1 LSYRRGQKYVL
12 VLVGLPARGKSYTSR
27 RLARYLRWQGYATR
41 VFNVGEKRRIAL
53 GGKQPASFFDPRNPE
68 GREALQAIAA
78 ASLEDLVAWLDGEGR
93 IAILDA
99 TNSTRARRAWVKER
113 CVEKG
118 FEVFFIEL
126 VNDDPDVIEA
136 NVRATKVTSPD
147 YAGMDPERAVADFR
161 QRIAHYASTYEPV
174 GDDEGAYIKLI
185 DRMRKIQ
192 TNRID
197 GYIPARIV
205 FFLLNLQISERPV
218 FLTRHGQ
225 SLDNLAGRIGGDS
238 SIAPAGHEYAREL
251 AKHFDQRL
259 GRSAPLHVW
268 SSALRRTIETAEP
281 LGREVRQWRSL
292 NEIQAGVCDG
302 WTYEEIRERMPG
314 EWEGRKRDKLR
325 YRYPRGESYEDVISR
340 LDKVLVE
347 IERHREPVLVIA
359 HQAVLRA
366 LYAYFVEL
374 PPERI
379 PHVEIPLHTL
389 IVLTPRAYDCV
400 EQRLVLPP
408 FVEQKSSRS
417 A

>member
-1 LSYRRGQKYVL
+1 MSYRRGQKYVL

-41 VFNVGEKRRIAL
+41 VFNVGEKRRSAL
-53 GGKQPASFFDPRNPE
+53 GGRQPASFFDPRNRA

-78 ASLEDLVAWLDGEGR
+78 ASLEDLVAWLQSEGR

-99 TNSTRARRAWVKER
+99 TNSTRARRDWVKQR
-113 CVEKG
+113 CLAEG
-118 FEVFFIEL
+118 FEVYFIEL
-126 VNDDPDVIEA
+126 VNDDPDVIEQ

-147 YAGMDPERAVADFR
+147 YTGSDPEQAVADFR

-174 GDDEGAYIKLI
+174 GDDEGGYVKLI

-197 GYIPARIV
+197 GHIPARIV
-205 FFLLNLQISERPV
+205 FFLLNLQISQRQV

-238 SIAPAGHEYAREL
+238 SLSPAGQDYAREL
-251 AKHFDQRL
+251 ARHLEQRL
-259 GRSAPLHVW
+259 GAEATLHVW
-268 SSALRRTIETAEP
+268 SSALRRTLETAAP
-281 LGREVRQWRSL
+281 LGREVREWRSL

-302 WTYEEIRERMPG
+302 WTYEEIRERMPA
-314 EWEGRKRDKLR
+314 EYEGRMRDKLR

-347 IERHREPVLVIA
+347 IESHREPVLVIG

-379 PHVEIPLHTL
+379 PHVEVPLHTL
-389 IVLTPRAYDCV
+389 IVLTPRAYDCI
-400 EQRLVLPP
+400 EQRVALPP
-408 FVEQKSSRS
+408 RVEIRGESG
-417 A
+417 

>member
-1 LSYRRGQKYVL
+1 MSYRRGQKYVL

-27 RLARYLRWQGYATR
+27 RLARYLRWQGYPTR
-41 VFNVGEKRRIAL
+41 VFNVGERRRTAL
-53 GGKQPASFFDPRNPE
+53 GGRQPASFFDPQNAA

-78 ASLEDLVAWLDGEGR
+78 ASLEDLVAWLAGEGR

-99 TNSTRARRAWVKER
+99 TNSTRARRRWVQER
-113 CVEKG
+113 CLAMG
-118 FEVFFIEL
+118 FEVYFLEL
-126 VNDDPDVIEA
+126 VNDDPEVIEQ
-136 NVRATKVTSPD
+136 NVRATKLGSPD
-147 YAGMDPERAVADFR
+147 YAGSDPALAAADFR
-161 QRIAHYASTYEPV
+161 QRIAHYASRYEPV

-197 GYIPARIV
+197 GHIPARIV
-205 FFLLNLQISERPV
+205 FFLLNLQLSERQV

-225 SLDNLAGRIGGDS
+225 SLDNLADRIGGDS
-238 SIAPAGHEYAREL
+238 SLSPAGHAYARAL
-251 AKHFDQRL
+251 AQHLEERL
-259 GRSAPLHVW
+259 GPGAPLHVW
-268 SSALRRTIETAEP
+268 SSALRRTFESAAP

-302 WTYEEIRERMPG
+302 WTYQEIRERMPA
-314 EWEGRKRDKLR
+314 EYEGRQRDKLR

-347 IERHREPVLVIA
+347 IERHREPVLVIG

-379 PHVEIPLHTL
+379 PYVEVPLHTL
-389 IVLTPRAYDCV
+389 IVLTPRAYDCI
-400 EQRLVLPP
+400 EQRIALPP
-408 FVEQKSSRS
+408 FLGRRESSD
-417 A
+417 